1 MSGGILMTILVWIRI
16 QFDNV
21 VDFLASLY
29 WDPKKEIIPPLD
41 KQSKILL
48 ESATSLASKIRKK
61 ILKSETLVKICID
74 RIKTVCYLIAFKKKR
89 FFLLMYVNNSG
100 KSNNQCYDR

>member
-1 MSGGILMTILVWIRI
+1 MAQGFLMYILIWIRI
-16 QFDNV
+16 QFDSL

-61 ILKSETLVKICID
+61 ELKSETLVKLCIE
-74 RIKTVCYLIAFKKKR
+74 RIKTVRYQQHYFTVSMFSFCKYK
-89 FFLLMYVNNSG
+89 
-100 KSNNQCYDR
+100 